1 MRISDW
7 SSDVCS
13 SDLWV
18 KTPPPACGRGE
29 EAYPARCLVHIPARA
44 HGADHRQIILDR
56 DRFFELDTGLAA
68 QRPDD
73 LGGGAADDRHAE
85 DDEVA
90 DLQPAFEA
98 HQQTDG
104 ADRKRSCRERGCQYG

>member
-68 QRPDD
+68 QRPDA
-73 LGGGAADDRHAE
+73 LGGGATDDRHAT
-85 DDEVA
+85 DDAVVA
-90 DLQPAFEA
+90 LQPASAGDPQTVGPYVTAGA
-98 HQQTDG
+98 HFLPSAWT
-104 ADRKRSCRERGCQYG
+104 